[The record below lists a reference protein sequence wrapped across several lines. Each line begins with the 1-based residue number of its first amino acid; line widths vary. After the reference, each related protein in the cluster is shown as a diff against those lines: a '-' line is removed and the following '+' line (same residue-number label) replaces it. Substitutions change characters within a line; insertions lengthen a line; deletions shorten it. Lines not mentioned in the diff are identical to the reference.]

1 MTGNNE
7 TNGTDGEDMVA
18 SICADHGNQPAA
30 LIEILHH
37 IQRDHGYI
45 AEEAISTIAQAVNL
59 SRAEVHGVVSFYHDF
74 RRELPGRHIL
84 RFCRAESCQAN
95 GCEAVARH
103 AESTLNTKFG
113 ATTEDGAFTLKAVY
127 CLGNCALG
135 PTLLIGEDI
144 YGRVDTDRFD
154 EIIRERRRG
163 DPS

>member
-74 RRELPGRHIL
+74 RREPPGRGGGEPPCSRGGSSWSVGL
-84 RFCRAESCQAN
+84 RI
-95 GCEAVARH
+95 VD
-103 AESTLNTKFG
+103 
-113 ATTEDGAFTLKAVY
+113 AT
-127 CLGNCALG
+127 CAL
-135 PTLLIGEDI
+135 
-144 YGRVDTDRFD
+144 RV
-154 EIIRERRRG
+154 
-163 DPS
+163 